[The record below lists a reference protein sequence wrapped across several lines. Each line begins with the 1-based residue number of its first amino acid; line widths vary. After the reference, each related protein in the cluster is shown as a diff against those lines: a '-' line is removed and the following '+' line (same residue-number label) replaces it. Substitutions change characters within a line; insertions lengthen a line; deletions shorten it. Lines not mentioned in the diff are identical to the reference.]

1 MQRSSLVAA
10 VVIVCVAVSSSALH
24 CKANSKADD
33 SPTPKGAA
41 SVTAPTPILPNMPPV
56 VMIKKVEPKYPGV
69 AKAARIEGVVVLTA
83 TIDEQGHVTGLQ
95 VQSGP
100 EVLAKEAVK
109 AVRQW
114 EYEPYKYKG
123 AVVEVQTTITVTF
136 ALPSLHK
143 KEK

>member
-1 MQRSSLVAA
+1 
-10 VVIVCVAVSSSALH
+10 
-24 CKANSKADD
+24 
-33 SPTPKGAA
+33 
-41 SVTAPTPILPNMPPV
+41 
-56 VMIKKVEPKYPGV
+56 MIKKVEPKYPGV

-83 TIDEQGHVTGLQ
+83 TIDKQGHVTGLQ